1 MCVCVCVSACAR
13 GEDAHGTLC
22 IQARTPVGPGARV
35 RAHWRTHRHTHT
47 HTHTHTQLQ
56 VLCAVRSG
64 RGGKDSG
71 AISYPRCSHICPRAL
86 RGVCTCVRDTRSNP
100 LRLCHLPPALS
111 AEPPPTPAPGRAAS
125 LLEKPRGGSAGWSP
139 SLRPQA
145 ASDPGWDVPMG
156 RGAGTRP
163 GWIFSSPWKRRSRT
177 AGC

>member
-1 MCVCVCVSACAR
+1 MRECAHT
-13 GEDAHGTLC
+13 GVHIGT
-22 IQARTPVGPGARV
+22 
-35 RAHWRTHRHTHT
+35 RA

-86 RGVCTCVRDTRSNP
+86 RGVCTCMRDTRSNP

-125 LLEKPRGGSAGWSP
+125 LLEKPRGGSAGRSP

-156 RGAGTRP
+156 RGARTRP